1 VSKRELN
8 IFKLLSQKPWE
19 SSQAAI
25 DNEHDGKTLS
35 LSKANL
41 GVRTVMVVSTV
52 IFSLF
57 VVSYSDRMLVH
68 DWKSLSEPWLLWIN
82 TVILIFT
89 SIVYHKTKV
98 LSDQNKLEKA
108 KNSLLLVGF
117 LTFAFITGQLL
128 VWQHYVNLGQYASTN
143 PANAFFYLITALH
156 GLHILG
162 GLFFLGRATT
172 KLFRNNYSVTKIK
185 QAIGLCAIYWH
196 FLLIVWIVLF
206 GLMITT

>member
-1 VSKRELN
+1 MSKRELN

-19 SSQAAI
+19 ESQAII
-25 DNEHDGKTLS
+25 DNKHDGKTLS
-35 LSKANL
+35 TSKEKL

-82 TVILIFT
+82 TVILILT
-89 SIVYHKTKV
+89 SFVFYKGKIY
-98 LSDQNKLEKA
+98 SNQNNFEKA

-128 VWQHYVNLGQYASTN
+128 VWQHFVSIGQYASTN
-143 PANAFFYLITALH
+143 PANAFFYLFTALH
-156 GLHILG
+156 GLHLLG
-162 GLFFLGRATT
+162 GLFFWGKATT
-172 KLFRNNYSVTKIK
+172 KLFANNYSVSKIK
-185 QAIGLCAIYWH
+185 HAIELCAIYWH
-196 FLLIVWIVLF
+196 FLLVVWLVLF
-206 GLMITT
+206 GLMIAT

>member
-1 VSKRELN
+1 MSKKELN

-19 SSQAAI
+19 ASQTII
-25 DNEHDGKTLS
+25 DNKHDGKTLS
-35 LSKANL
+35 SSKAKL

-82 TVILIFT
+82 TVILILT
-89 SIVYHKTKV
+89 SFVFHKGKIYSDKNNFEKV
-98 LSDQNKLEKA
+98 

-128 VWQHYVNLGQYASTN
+128 VWQHFISVGQYASTN
-143 PANAFFYLITALH
+143 PANAFFYLFTALH
-156 GLHILG
+156 GLHLLG
-162 GLFFLGRATT
+162 GLFFWGKAI
-172 KLFRNNYSVTKIK
+172 TKIFKENFNVSKTK
-185 QAIGLCAIYWH
+185 QTIELCAIYWH
-196 FLLIVWIVLF
+196 FLLIVWLILF
-206 GLMITT
+206 GLMIAT

>member
-1 VSKRELN
+1 MSKRELN

-25 DNEHDGKTLS
+25 DNEHDGKTLG

-41 GVRTVMVVSTV
+41 GVRTIMVVSTV

-82 TVILIFT
+82 TVILILT
-89 SIVYHKTKV
+89 SFVFHKTKIFFDINNFEKEK
-98 LSDQNKLEKA
+98 LSLIHI
-108 KNSLLLVGF
+108 GF

-143 PANAFFYLITALH
+143 PANAFFYLFTALH

-162 GLFFLGRATT
+162 GLFFWGRATT
-172 KLFRNNYSVTKIK
+172 KLFRNLS
-185 QAIGLCAIYWH
+185 
-196 FLLIVWIVLF
+196 LIHI
-206 GLMITT
+206 

>member
-1 VSKRELN
+1 MSKRELN

-25 DNEHDGKTLS
+25 DNEHDGKTLG
-35 LSKANL
+35 LSKTNL

-89 SIVYHKTKV
+89 SIVFYKTKV
-98 LSDQNKLEKA
+98 LSDQNKFEKA
-108 KNSLLLVGF
+108 KNGLLLVGF

-143 PANAFFYLITALH
+143 PANAFFYLFTALH

-162 GLFFLGRATT
+162 GLFFWGRATT

-185 QAIGLCAIYWH
+185 QAISLCATYWH
-196 FLLIVWIVLF
+196 FLLFVWIILF
-206 GLMITT
+206 GLMIAT

>member
-25 DNEHDGKTLS
+25 DNEHDGKTLG

-82 TVILIFT
+82 TIILIFT
-89 SIVYHKTKV
+89 SLVFHKTKV
-98 LSDQNKLEKA
+98 LSDQNKFEKA
-108 KNSLLLVGF
+108 KNGLLLIGF

-143 PANAFFYLITALH
+143 PANAFFYLFTALH

-162 GLFFLGRATT
+162 GLFFWGRATT
-172 KLFRNNYSVTKIK
+172 KLFRNNYSVTKTK
-185 QAIGLCAIYWH
+185 QAISLCATYWH

-206 GLMITT
+206 GLMIAT